1 MKIISILGSTGSIGT
16 QTLDVIRNHKDKFD
30 VFGLSANSSVD
41 ILINQILEFNPKI
54 VCIYD
59 EAKYSDLKSKVDKL
73 DLDYNIELCY
83 GLDGLIKIADAKQ
96 NDILLT
102 SVVGMIGLIPT
113 LTAIKR
119 GTTIALANKE
129 TLVTAGKLVMDE
141 AKKHNVAIIPVDSEH
156 SAIFQCLVGENTSNI
171 NKIILTASGGPF
183 RGLDKEAIAQMTKSN
198 ALKHPNWSMGQK
210 ITIDSATLMNKGLE
224 VIEAKWLFDLDIKK
238 IDVLVH
244 PQSIIHSMVEFKDK
258 SIKAQLGTPNMKG
271 PIQYALG
278 YPQRLESQ
286 EDGLDFIK
294 YNNLTFEKPDY
305 ECFPCLKLAFDA
317 LEKEG
322 TYLSVLNAANEEV
335 VYAFLNDKIKFYDIS
350 NIISEALSSHDSINN
365 PDLNQI
371 LEADKWARRYV
382 NNKISKLI

>member
-41 ILINQILEFNPKI
+41 ILINQILEFNPKV

-83 GLDGLIKIADAKQ
+83 GLDGLNKIADAKQ

-183 RGLDKEAIAQMTKSN
+183 
-198 ALKHPNWSMGQK
+198 
-210 ITIDSATLMNKGLE
+210 
-224 VIEAKWLFDLDIKK
+224 
-238 IDVLVH
+238 
-244 PQSIIHSMVEFKDK
+244 
-258 SIKAQLGTPNMKG
+258 
-271 PIQYALG
+271 
-278 YPQRLESQ
+278 
-286 EDGLDFIK
+286 
-294 YNNLTFEKPDY
+294 
-305 ECFPCLKLAFDA
+305 
-317 LEKEG
+317 
-322 TYLSVLNAANEEV
+322 
-335 VYAFLNDKIKFYDIS
+335 
-350 NIISEALSSHDSINN
+350 
-365 PDLNQI
+365 
-371 LEADKWARRYV
+371 
-382 NNKISKLI
+382 